1 MPLGDDWEVKVNV
14 VANTD
19 FRTMVVQELEEIPDE
34 AMPEILDFV
43 RFLKQQLSGLTP
55 EERFDRAWMLARRIA
70 AERDISDADIASE
83 VAAVRQAE

>member
-1 MPLGDDWEVKVNV
+1 MNV

-19 FRTMVVQELEEIPDE
+19 FRTMVVQELEEVPDE

-55 EERFDRAWMLARRIA
+55 GERFDRAWLLACRIA
-70 AERDISDADIASE
+70 AERAISDADIASE
-83 VAAVRQAE
+83 ITAVRQAD

>member
-1 MPLGDDWEVKVNV
+1 MNV

-19 FRTMVVQELEEIPDE
+19 FRSLVVEELEQVPDE

-43 RFLKQQLSGLTP
+43 RFLKQQLSSLTP
-55 EERFDRAWMLARRIA
+55 EERFDRAWMIARRIA

-83 VAAVRQAE
+83 IAAVRQAE